1 MYIYIKD
8 TDGRFSLSPIHSLGN
23 FGARV
28 GTNSIVSFRRLLK
41 PSLTRAAVAPSK
53 EAPAE
58 RWGETKLMVMGNHRE
73 TKEKP

>member
-1 MYIYIKD
+1 
-8 TDGRFSLSPIHSLGN
+8 
-23 FGARV
+23 V

-53 EAPAE
+53 EALAE